1 MTGDFKL
8 SPSRDTR
15 DVVTIRLRF
24 SEEREQ
30 TIRLDRN
37 DYVITSNK
45 RDLRS
50 ESVQSEVRT
59 CKWHNS
65 VSFEA
70 TDL

>member
-15 DVVTIRLRF
+15 DVVTIRLRLG
-24 SEEREQ
+24 ERGGQ
-30 TIRLDRN
+30 GIRLDRN

-59 CKWHNS
+59 CKCRNS

>member
-1 MTGDFKL
+1 M

-15 DVVTIRLRF
+15 DAVTIRLRF
-24 SEEREQ
+24 SEGGGQ
-30 TIRLDRN
+30 GIRLDRN
-37 DYVITSNK
+37 DYVITPNK

-59 CKWHNS
+59 CKCPNS